1 VIAWEESVTIEY
13 VTGSVDDQKSYVA
26 VCSGYIFAFFA
37 VQIYVLVWGFFQE
50 FPRRNDNRY
59 YYLMCVIDNEETVST
74 EYITG
79 CVDNQECYIAV
90 CSGYLLVFFAV
101 EIYVLVLRLCPGVSS

>member
-1 VIAWEESVTIEY
+1 MSLFEVFSRSFLVEMTTVIIIW
-13 VTGSVDDQKSYVA
+13 
-26 VCSGYIFAFFA
+26 
-37 VQIYVLVWGFFQE
+37 
-50 FPRRNDNRY
+50 
-59 YYLMCVIDNEETVST
+59 CVIDYEETLLT
-74 EYITG
+74 EYIIG